1 MIKLIKEFLDS
12 RELVLRVD
20 DAKKYAKRFE
30 LYADGSYS
38 YLLNCKWRVVKNG
51 KILFRSTER
60 PMSIDEDAYIFQ
72 TENQKWTLFV
82 EGQVVIENADEI
94 WRVRPGTFA
103 YQINGREYTVKNI
116 DKQS

>member
-38 YLLNCKWRVVKNG
+38 YLLNYKW
-51 KILFRSTER
+51 ILRQIKTLL
-60 PMSIDEDAYIFQ
+60 
-72 TENQKWTLFV
+72 NQL
-82 EGQVVIENADEI
+82 N
-94 WRVRPGTFA
+94 R
-103 YQINGREYTVKNI
+103 
-116 DKQS
+116 